1 MYLIQ
6 GRLEIPIKVKLY
18 DLKKKRFWGLKQKL
32 KLSTQWQTKIM
43 ITQVSIK
50 WIGVHNDEDDDTDDD
65 AAHDDEELLEEEKQ
79 YCGDEEGLEII
90 DPGK

>member
-1 MYLIQ
+1 M
-6 GRLEIPIKVKLY
+6 RFKAKVEVKYPMTDKDNDYSSL
-18 DLKKKRFWGLKQKL
+18 LNE
-32 KLSTQWQTKIM
+32 
-43 ITQVSIK
+43 
-50 WIGVHNDEDDDTDDD
+50 IGVHNDEDDDTDDD